1 MIINLKYDPSRITNA
16 MKEVWGVLTPSQ
28 QNLFLKYMQVQ
39 KYRKNELIYRQGES
53 PQNLLCLISGK
64 VKIYSEGDESGSL
77 GIGGRCIINR
87 VLRPVQYFGYRAFIA
102 GGPYVTA
109 AAAFEEATVVA
120 IPMQVVE
127 EVLSVNVSLCRFFMK
142 HLAVDLGMA
151 DCRVVSLT
159 QKHVRGRLADTLL
172 SLYNIYGVESDGVT
186 LNLKIS
192 REDIAGLSNMT
203 TSNAIRTLSN
213 FKDEGVVEICGKQ
226 IRLLS
231 VSELQRISRHG

>member
-1 MIINLKYDPSRITNA
+1 MGDEPKEMMCLLK
-16 MKEVWGVLTPSQ
+16 
-28 QNLFLKYMQVQ
+28 
-39 KYRKNELIYRQGES
+39 
-53 PQNLLCLISGK
+53 GK
-64 VKIYSEGDESGSL
+64 VKISKDGV
-77 GIGGRCIINR
+77 GGRSQIIR
-87 VLRPVQYFGYRAFIA
+87 MIKPVQYFGYRAFIA

-127 EVLSVNVSLCRFFMK
+127 EVFSVNVSLCRFFMK